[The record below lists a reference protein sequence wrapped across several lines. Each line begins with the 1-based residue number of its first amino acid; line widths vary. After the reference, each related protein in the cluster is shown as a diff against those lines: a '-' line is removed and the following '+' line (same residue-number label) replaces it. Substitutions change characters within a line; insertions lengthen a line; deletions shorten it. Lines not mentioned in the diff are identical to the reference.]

1 MAELI
6 CNLSISNSKT
16 WAKKATEFM
25 THLSSLKDETQQNY
39 SIIWQRY
46 VEPEMAFE
54 FFKGIDI
61 KEYLI
66 PLNAYSQA
74 RVIEKIFELKNLK
87 EASDLLSKLLHKIKE
102 FIPEMEPSVQET
114 FVYETFDLRTTESGA
129 ELAKSLLAE
138 VWADLPKM
146 DRSVSEYIKSN
157 NYFTT
162 SPKKYDP
169 NYDIL
174 SASFNTE
181 VFSLLEEKAKTDNN
195 LIKQLILSGNRY
207 FKDIAN
213 IVIYSSPGTHLNG
226 EVIKT
231 LILTGEKK
239 KILESFELSNI
250 YNKKEQIK
258 SVKEIF
264 SLWHHEKKLQ
274 EDILDILK
282 SSYVNFFPK
291 VAREVQKAF
300 IEELFDA
307 KGMGI
312 GHFTA
317 FSKENY
323 ELLTKLLPQI
333 INALNTA
340 DSEIQDW
347 FLAKIFALRNDDYA
361 YLGLPQVLLTL
372 SDQIPSML
380 DEMLI
385 KLINK
390 LKNSTSL
397 REYEI
402 PLKKQIYLKLANS
415 LNKIANPVEKNL
427 FIKHLIKLVSNPG
440 IIKITI
446 EEILSSQFEHN
457 KRNFMSGV
465 KDLIIFYRDAD
476 TLKEIWVQLSKLLPS
491 FNSFTQI
498 QFLKFSFEIIKI
510 LKLGK
515 SPSFSPVISEIIK
528 LIKTKD
534 PLEQMEMFNALKS
547 MEISKTI
554 FAQALKIQEPD
565 SIQNY
570 LEKKATEWFMERI
583 PQDKESIRI

>member
-1 MAELI
+1 M
-6 CNLSISNSKT
+6 K
-16 WAKKATEFM
+16 
-25 THLSSLKDETQQNY
+25 
-39 SIIWQRY
+39 
-46 VEPEMAFE
+46 
-54 FFKGIDI
+54 
-61 KEYLI
+61 
-66 PLNAYSQA
+66 
-74 RVIEKIFELKNLK
+74 
-87 EASDLLSKLLHKIKE
+87 
-102 FIPEMEPSVQET
+102 
-114 FVYETFDLRTTESGA
+114 
-129 ELAKSLLAE
+129 
-138 VWADLPKM
+138 
-146 DRSVSEYIKSN
+146 
-157 NYFTT
+157 
-162 SPKKYDP
+162 
-169 NYDIL
+169 
-174 SASFNTE
+174 
-181 VFSLLEEKAKTDNN
+181 
-195 LIKQLILSGNRY
+195 
-207 FKDIAN
+207 
-213 IVIYSSPGTHLNG
+213 
-226 EVIKT
+226 
-231 LILTGEKK
+231 
-239 KILESFELSNI
+239 
-250 YNKKEQIK
+250 
-258 SVKEIF
+258 
-264 SLWHHEKKLQ
+264 KKLQ

-390 LKNSTSL
+390 LKNSASL

-415 LNKIANPVEKNL
+415 LNKIANPVAKNL

-476 TLKEIWVQLSKLLPS
+476 TLKEIWFQLSKLLPS
-491 FNSFTQI
+491 FNSLTQI
-498 QFLKFSFEIIKI
+498 QFLEFSFEIIKI
-510 LKLGK
+510 LDLHEFLSLK
-515 SPSFSPVISEIIK
+515 PVISEITK
-528 LIKTKD
+528 LIESKD
-534 PLEQMEMFNALKS
+534 PSEQLKMFNALKS
-547 MEISKTI
+547 TEIYEEISKTI
-554 FAQALKIQEPD
+554 FAQALKIQEPAKIHD
-565 SIQNY
+565 Y
-570 LEKKATEWFMERI
+570 LEIQATQWFI
-583 PQDKESIRI
+583 DKIHQGMQTSVCIYVHLWKDPCNKNW